1 MNYKFYFILPVIFA
15 AALVSNAFAEQVP
28 ASVVAVEGDPY
39 YFSEGDF
46 GIKILKYFDRSL
58 EPYLVPGVT
67 TDQSSIQEI
76 STAYEKSTED
86 VKQKIIVSD
95 EDRGATFVVHFS
107 GGEIKTP
114 QTFTSFSKYS
124 HLEFDRGNPLVPK
137 NQQYINYGLE
147 LESLPSKDKEPFYK
161 FLVGKYIN
169 EF

>member
-1 MNYKFYFILPVIFA
+1 MDYKFYFILPIVFA
-15 AALVSNAFAEQVP
+15 TVLVSNAFAEQVP

-67 TDQSSIQEI
+67 TDQSNIKEI
-76 STAYEKSTED
+76 SEAYEKSTED

-95 EDRGATFVVHFS
+95 ENRGAIFVVTFS
-107 GGEIKTP
+107 DGEISTP
-114 QTFTSFSKYS
+114 QTFTSFLKYT

-137 NQQYINYGLE
+137 NQQYL
-147 LESLPSKDKEPFYK
+147 SLD
-161 FLVGKYIN
+161 
-169 EF
+169 